1 MIDLKIY
8 VFILEC
14 QKIYESVGFYIIFF
28 VVYINVL
35 ISENIVLK
43 CFLNI
48 QVKFWIIFNEVFVV
62 VWLGYGIG
70 VFVFGVSSVDMGVYE
85 VVYNIIRFYI

>member
-1 MIDLKIY
+1 MIGLKIY
-8 VFILEC
+8 GFILEC
-14 QKIYESVGFYIIFF
+14 QKIYESVGFYFIFC